1 MTEASLGTPRDIHKA
16 SRGVPTS
23 MPTPTYRLGG
33 LGDPGCAGVL
43 VSGVLAVADSPEA
56 ELAGES
62 GANGSLLLW
71 SGLG

>member
-1 MTEASLGTPRDIHKA
+1 
-16 SRGVPTS
+16 